1 MYKSL
6 TYSLTHACY
15 PIIQKIPVLV
25 DTENCSLHEV
35 NPDAEHPISEAGV
48 CKGFWDLNTIH
59 SGSETS
65 NFFGFVSTQEAE

>member
-1 MYKSL
+1 MEIAAHSCSCVLSYNS
-6 TYSLTHACY
+6 
-15 PIIQKIPVLV
+15 KIPVLV
-25 DTENCSLHEV
+25 DTEYCSLHEV
-35 NPDAEHPISEAGV
+35 NADAEHHISEAGV